1 MVSGGSERY
10 DAQSVERRWQQ
21 RWEQDAVNA
30 ASDDPAD
37 ARDTFYCLAMFPYP
51 SGNLH
56 MGHVRNYCL
65 GDAMARYKRMQD
77 FNVLQPMG
85 WDAFGLPAENAAI
98 KHGRPPAEWTYANIR
113 QMRGQLKRLGLSY
126 DWDRE
131 IATCRP
137 EYYRWEQWLFTRLLK
152 KNLAY
157 RKEAEVNWC
166 EHCHTVLANEQVVDG
181 ACWRCDTPVVRRNL
195 AQWFIRITD
204 YAEELLTDLDKLPG
218 WPERVREM
226 QKNWIGRSTGAEVI
240 FPIEGSDQVL
250 DIFTTRPDTLMG
262 VTYMAV
268 AAGHPLAKKAA
279 ESNPELAAFLEE
291 CSHVSTKEADME
303 TMEKKGKALGIN
315 AIHPITGEAVPVWVA
330 NFVLMGYGTGAVMS
344 VPAHD
349 ERDFHFAQNYKDQLP
364 PIKPVIV
371 PAHWDLSKVDRS
383 ESGADGSPCLLNVD
397 ADISSPMGN
406 CSNYLDWSEWSS
418 IFSEKGICIN
428 SGKYDGLNFEEATD
442 AIIADLEAKGM
453 GRKRVQYRLRDWLVS
468 RQRYWG
474 TPIPV
479 IHCDDCG
486 IVPVPDDQLPVVLP
500 EDLKPTGGA
509 SPLTTCEA
517 FVHVACPACGK
528 PARRETDT
536 FDTFVESSWYMAR
549 YTSPRNESA
558 MVDRAA
564 VHRWLPVD
572 QYIGGVE
579 HAVLHLLYA
588 RFFYKLMRDEDLFGS
603 ADGGDEPFTRLLT
616 QGMVLKDGAKMSKS
630 KGNTVDPNA
639 LIEQYGADTARLFI
653 LFAAPPEKDLEW
665 SDAGVEGAN
674 RFLHR
679 VWRLL
684 DRLDGANDGEAD
696 GEGCKAMRRTIHA
709 TIQRVTHAF
718 EQGFA
723 FNVAI
728 AALMELTNAL
738 YVFEAGGDEGKAV
751 LREGCQALLKMLA
764 PLVPHFACECHA
776 RLGLDGMAALEHWP
790 AVDAAALV
798 QDSID
803 LVVQVNGKKRG
814 EVRVA
819 PDADK
824 EAAMTAARA
833 EPALARWFEGMA
845 VVKVILVPG
854 RLLNVVVKPV

>member
-1 MVSGGSERY
+1 MSVGSDRYEAQAIERK
-10 DAQSVERRWQQ
+10 WQQ
-21 RWEQDAVNA
+21 HWEEGAANR

-37 ARDTFYCLAMFPYP
+37 ARETFYCLVMFPYP

-65 GDAMARYKRMQD
+65 GDAMARYKRMQG
-77 FNVLQPMG
+77 FNVLHPMG

-98 KHGRPPAEWTYANIR
+98 KHGLPPAEWTYANIR

-137 EYYRWEQWLFTRLLK
+137 EYYRWEQWLFTRLLDK
-152 KNLAY
+152 GLAY
-157 RKEAEVNWC
+157 RKQAEVNWC
-166 EHCHTVLANEQVVDG
+166 EPCHTVLANEQVIDG
-181 ACWRCDTPVVRRNL
+181 ACWRCDTPVVRKSL

-204 YAEELLTDLDKLPG
+204 YAEELLNDLDSLSG

-226 QKNWIGRSTGAEVI
+226 QKNWIGRSTGAEVS
-240 FPIEGSDQVL
+240 FAIEGSGETL
-250 DIFTTRPDTLMG
+250 EIFTTRPDTLMG

-279 ESNPELAAFLEE
+279 ASNPELAAFVEE
-291 CSHVSTKEADME
+291 CAHISTKEADVAL
-303 TMEKKGKALGIN
+303 MEKKGMPLGIH
-315 AIHPITGEAVPVWVA
+315 AVHPITGETVPVWVA

-349 ERDFHFAQNYKDQLP
+349 ERDHGFAKAYGLP
-364 PIKPVIV
+364 IRQVIA
-371 PAHWDLSKVDRS
+371 PS
-383 ESGADGSPCLLNVD
+383 DGSA
-397 ADISSPMGN
+397 ADIEAAAFTEPGV
-406 CSNYLDWSEWSS
+406 LV
-418 IFSEKGICIN
+418 N
-428 SGKYDGLNFEEATD
+428 SGTFDGLGSEEAKQKITD
-442 AIIADLEAKGM
+442 ALRLLGKG
-453 GRKRVQYRLRDWLVS
+453 KERVQYRLRDWLVS

-479 IHCDDCG
+479 IHCEDCG
-486 IVPVPDDQLPVVLP
+486 IVPVPEDQLPVVLP

-517 FVHVACPACGK
+517 FVHADCPACGK

-536 FDTFVESSWYMAR
+536 FDTFMESSWYMAR
-549 YTSPRNESA
+549 YTSPRNEAS
-558 MVDRAA
+558 MLDREA
-564 VHRWLPVD
+564 VRRWLPVD

-588 RFFYKLMRDEDLFGS
+588 RFFYKLMRDEGLFS
-603 ADGGDEPFTRLLT
+603 AADAGDEPFMRLLT
-616 QGMVLKDGAKMSKS
+616 QGMVLKDGVKMSKS

-684 DRLDGANDGEAD
+684 DRLDEAGAGDAD
-696 GEGCKAMRRTIHA
+696 GESCKAMRRAIHA

-723 FNVAI
+723 FNVVI

-738 YVFEAGGDEGKAV
+738 YAFEAKGEAGRTV
-751 LREGCQALLKMLA
+751 LGEGCQALLKMLA

-776 RLGLDGMAALEHWP
+776 RLGLDGMAVLEDWP

-798 QDSID
+798 QDTID
-803 LVVQVNGKKRG
+803 LVVQINGKKRG

-819 PDADK
+819 PDAD
-824 EAAMTAARA
+824 EAAAMAAAHA
-833 EPALARWFEGMA
+833 EPAVARWLADMA

-854 RLLNVVVKPV
+854 RLLNVVVKPA